1 MFSHGQRL
9 RYLCQDETRL
19 GLKTETGKVIMA
31 KGVKPTAPVIW
42 KRDNFWLY
50 GVVEPLSGWH
60 FSQEYDRLNTER
72 FQQFINAVGAQLGE
86 DMAVIQLDQAG
97 AHVTS
102 ALRWPDNLIPVCQ
115 PAHSPELNPIV
126 CVAFR
131 RKRVWQFIKQQL
143 KGEVFLTLGE
153 LRSRL
158 HQVLQLFTPE
168 QISSLS
174 SYNFILEALFYAAS
188 H

>member
-1 MFSHGQRL
+1 
-9 RYLCQDETRL
+9 
-19 GLKTETGKVIMA
+19 MA
-31 KGVKPTAPVIW
+31 FGVKPTAPVIW
-42 KRDNFWLY
+42 KRENFWLY

-60 FSQEYDRLNTER
+60 FCQEYDRLNTER
-72 FQQFINAVGAQLGE
+72 FQQFINAVGSQFGE

-97 AHVTS
+97 ADVTS

-115 PAHSPELNPIV
+115 PAHSPELNPIE
-126 CVAFR
+126 
-131 RKRVWQFIKQQL
+131 RVWQFIKKQL

-188 H
+188 Y

>member
-1 MFSHGQRL
+1 MTYQRLLGKGQRL
-9 RYLCQDETRL
+9 RYLCQEETRL

-31 KGVKPTAPVIW
+31 FGVKPHAPVLW

-60 FSQEYDRLNTER
+60 FYQEYDRLNTEK
-72 FQQFINAVGAQLGE
+72 FQQFIDALSVQIGDDIAL
-86 DMAVIQLDQAG
+86 MQLDQAG

-115 PAHSPELNPIV
+115 PAHSPELNPIE
-126 CVAFR
+126 
-131 RKRVWQFIKQQL
+131 RVWQFIKQQF
-143 KGEVFLTLGE
+143 KGEVFLTLAQ
-153 LRSRL
+153 LRERL
-158 HQVLQLFTPE
+158 NQVLAQITPE
-168 QISSLS
+168 QIISLS

-188 H
+188 Y

>member
-1 MFSHGQRL
+1 MTYQRLFGSGQRL

-31 KGVKPTAPVIW
+31 FGVKPIAPVLW

-50 GVVEPLSGWH
+50 GVVEPLTGWH
-60 FSQEYDRLNTER
+60 FCQEYDRLNTIG
-72 FQQFINAVGAQLGE
+72 FQKFIDALSDQLG
-86 DMAVIQLDQAG
+86 DDIALIQLDQAG

-102 ALRWPDNLIPVCQ
+102 ALLWPDNLIPVCQ
-115 PAHSPELNPIV
+115 PAHSPELNPIE
-126 CVAFR
+126 
-131 RKRVWQFIKQQL
+131 RVWQFIKQQF

-153 LRSRL
+153 LRERL
-158 HQVLQLFTPE
+158 NLVLQQITPE

-188 H
+188 Y